1 MAALTNFDF
10 NPNLGGINGF
20 GSEFSNTVYE
30 AKLAATTDTTLTVPS
45 TSGLGRIGNKTPKLL
60 AIFNYQNGATVFV
73 AKGATAAP
81 NAGGAFAANNSVINP
96 TGRIVY
102 AGDVL
107 HFYALAQAEVT
118 VEFQAWQ

>member
-20 GSEFSNTVYE
+20 GSEFSNTVRE

-45 TSGLGRIGNKTPKLL
+45 TSGLGRIGNTTPKLL
-60 AIFNYQNGATVFV
+60 AIFSYQSGATVFV
-73 AKGATAAP
+73 ANGATAAP
-81 NAGGAFAANNSVINP
+81 GGAAAFAANNSVINP

-107 HFYALAQAEVT
+107 HFYALAEAEVT